1 MDKIEFSTGGFPLST
16 DRLAD
21 MQQCW
26 QFIAELAKAWGNNAV
41 IHGCSGWTTGGA
53 VSDGLIVFNGELL
66 PFRSG
71 GQGNRVQVIEQKYPI
86 TYSDGSQRTFRT
98 TRYATAT
105 TSSASGTLPQSSF
118 AQASQ
123 IPQLVTNAAMAAKAS
138 ELANK
143 TNSARTELL
152 GYISDINL
160 AISSLTNGNVN
171 LNAKITDHTQWLV
184 PAGAI
189 IMWSGAINQIPTG
202 WRLCDGE
209 KGTPDLRGR
218 FVVGAGNKL
227 SAPLYSVG
235 DTGGYDFITLTEEQI
250 PPHSHKYNL
259 DRQGSGTWKTGGS
272 DSSPNSTTIFD
283 KKDERFTHK
292 GGGNDYGST
301 DPFDNRPPYY
311 ALAYIMKLRE

>member
-41 IHGCSGWTTGGA
+41 IHGCSGWASGGA
-53 VSDGLIVFNGELL
+53 VSDGLIVFNGEML

-71 GQGNRVQVIEQKYPI
+71 GQGHRVQVIEQKHPI

-123 IPQLVTNAAMAAKAS
+123 IPQLATAALLNQKVAALNQKDTDILRQIGDIYS
-138 ELANK
+138 E
-143 TNSARTELL
+143 
-152 GYISDINL
+152 IST
-160 AISSLTNGNVN
+160 AISQLSSGQVN
-171 LNAKITDHTQWLV
+171 LNTNVQSNAQWLV

-202 WRLCDGE
+202 WALCDG
-209 KGTPDLRGR
+209 KQGTPDLRQK
-218 FVVGAGNKL
+218 FVVGAGGQGGY
-227 SAPLYSVG
+227 AVG
-235 DTGGYDFITLTEEQI
+235 DIGGEDKVKLTITHM
-250 PPHSHKYNL
+250 PPHAHTVSVPTPAFNRNITKLGADTQAGRSNGAINY
-259 DRQGSGTWKTGGS
+259 
-272 DSSPNSTTIFD
+272 TT
-283 KKDERFTHK
+283 TTV
-292 GGGNDYGST
+292 GYGM
-301 DPFDNRPPYY
+301 PHENRPPYY
-311 ALAYIMKLRE
+311 ALAYIMKLPE

>member
-41 IHGCSGWTTGGA
+41 IHGCSGWASGGA
-53 VSDGLIVFNGELL
+53 VSDGLIVFNGEML

-71 GQGNRVQVIEQKYPI
+71 GQGHRVQVIEQKHPI

-123 IPQLVTNAAMAAKAS
+123 IPQLATAALLNQKVAALNQKDTDILRQIGDIYS
-138 ELANK
+138 E
-143 TNSARTELL
+143 
-152 GYISDINL
+152 IST
-160 AISSLTNGNVN
+160 AISQLSNGQVN
-171 LNAKITDHTQWLV
+171 LNTNVQSNAQWLV

-202 WRLCDGE
+202 WRLCDGQQ
-209 KGTPDLRGR
+209 GTPDLRNR
-218 FVVGAGNKL
+218 FIVGAGNE
-227 SAPLYSVG
+227 YYVG
-235 DTGGYDFITLTEEQI
+235 SKGGLKEVRLTVSQMPE
-250 PPHSHKYNL
+250 HSHNL
-259 DRQGSGTWKTGGS
+259 PVSISHWGRSFKGDNDGPKTVCAGSYTATRSNGAGLAH
-272 DSSPNSTTIFD
+272 
-283 KKDERFTHK
+283 E
-292 GGGNDYGST
+292 
-301 DPFDNRPPYY
+301 NRPPFY
-311 ALAYIMKLRE
+311 ALAYIMKLPE